1 MKNTMKKQIITF
13 VMLMTI
19 AIGAQ
24 AQSRLEPMTQTDQK
38 LWGEKYFETWLSGK
52 ASQQMI
58 KFPTPMEDFPSALY
72 VYRGYG
78 EIERL
83 QVKRCVMNKYAKRNE
98 PKLKLDSL
106 EIKIDK
112 ETALAFSNLIKHAV
126 GTCMFNDNRLG
137 FDGTTYFFGDYSRVA
152 TTWSPDLGS
161 NCRRLTDVLE
171 KAMAAVKNQNK
182 DELKGLLPE
191 VKSLTKVFE
200 ELYPKDLDRE
210 WEKIDSVL
218 SAKTRL

>member
-24 AQSRLEPMTQTDQK
+24 AQSRLEPMTQTKQD
-38 LWGEKYFETWLSGK
+38 LWGDKYFETWFSPK

-98 PKLKLDSL
+98 PKLKLDST

-112 ETALAFSNLIKHAV
+112 ETTLAFSNLIKHAV
-126 GTCMFNDNRLG
+126 GTCMFNDHMG

-152 TTWSPDLGS
+152 TTWSPDHGS
-161 NCRRLTDVLE
+161 NCKRLTDVLE
-171 KAMAAVKNQNK
+171 KAIAAVKNQNK

>member
-1 MKNTMKKQIITF
+1 MKKQIITLVTF
-13 VMLMTI
+13 LMAA

-72 VYRGYG
+72 VYRGKKQ
-78 EIERL
+78 IKRL
-83 QVKRCVMNKYAKRNE
+83 QVKWCVANEYTKSNK

-106 EIKIDK
+106 EIKTDE
-112 ETALAFSNLIKHAV
+112 ETALAFAELIGHAV
-126 GTCMFNDNRLG
+126 GTSMYNDARWG
-137 FDGTTYFFGDYSRVA
+137 FDGTSYYFRDYSRVA
-152 TTWSPDLGS
+152 TIWSPDPGS

-171 KAMAAVKNQNK
+171 KAMTAVRNQNRE
-182 DELKGLLPE
+182 ELKALLPE
-191 VKSLTKVFE
+191 VKSLTTVFE
-200 ELYPKDLDRE
+200 NLYPKDIDRE

>member
-1 MKNTMKKQIITF
+1 MKKQIITF

-24 AQSRLEPMTQTDQK
+24 AQSRLEPMTQIDQK

-52 ASQQMI
+52 ASQQMLI
-58 KFPTPMEDFPSALY
+58 FPSFDFPSALY
-72 VYRGYG
+72 VYRGNRQ
-78 EIERL
+78 IERL
-83 QVKRCVMNKYAKRNE
+83 QVKWCVVNKDAGENE

-112 ETALAFSNLIKHAV
+112 KTALVFSNLIKHAV
-126 GTCMFNDNRLG
+126 GTCMFNERLG
-137 FDGTTYFFGDYSRVA
+137 FDGTSYYFRDYSRVA
-152 TTWSPDLGS
+152 TIWSPDRGS
-161 NCRRLTDVLE
+161 NCKRLTDVLE
-171 KAMAAVKNQNK
+171 KAMAAVKNQNE

-200 ELYPKDLDRE
+200 NLYPKDIDRE
-210 WEKIDSVL
+210 WEKNDNVL
-218 SAKTRL
+218 PPKTKL

>member
-24 AQSRLEPMTQTDQK
+24 AQSRLEPMTQTKQE
-38 LWGEKYFETWLSGK
+38 LWGDKYFKTWFSPK

-98 PKLKLDSL
+98 PKLKLDST

-112 ETALAFSNLIKHAV
+112 ETTLAFSNLIKHAV
-126 GTCMFNDNRLG
+126 GTCMFNDHMG

-171 KAMAAVKNQNK
+171 KAMAAVKNQNE

-218 SAKTRL
+218 SAKAKL